1 MTLEEFVFNVPLYQK
16 IDVEDGYTD
25 IIELLKRGDEE
36 RPIHVDGYNPIRRK
50 ESTFI
55 LIRGLGDVDGC
66 YYDSHSDEYIYP
78 DEVVFINSYYETG
91 GVKKLCF
98 KCQRYGDEINIFVFN
113 DIEKSIIIKVGQHP
127 SVADIHIGQVKQYDK
142 VLEKP
147 ILKEFTRAIGL
158 AANGVGIGS
167 FVYLRRIFEKLI
179 YEAFNEANKGG
190 NIGVE
195 QFEKQRM
202 DEKIKSLHDFLP
214 PFIVEHSSIYG
225 ILSKGIHELLE
236 KECLDYFDTM
246 RVSIEMILDQRIEI
260 RERQKKEE
268 VVKKEIDAITENLK
282 NRYGTR

>member
-1 MTLEEFVFNVPLYQK
+1 MGYQLLSFDLPEHGERK
-16 IDVEDGYTD
+16 DDTTYLCKVHNCVKDLKQ
-25 IIELLKRGDEE
+25 IIE
-36 RPIHVDGYNPIRRK
+36 Y
-50 ESTFI
+50 
-55 LIRGLGDVDGC
+55 
-66 YYDSHSDEYIYP
+66 
-78 DEVVFINSYYETG
+78 
-91 GVKKLCF
+91 
-98 KCQRYGDEINIFVFN
+98 
-113 DIEKSIIIKVGQHP
+113 
-127 SVADIHIGQVKQYDK
+127 
-142 VLEKP
+142 
-147 ILKEFTRAIGL
+147 
-158 AANGVGIGS
+158 
-167 FVYLRRIFEKLI
+167 
-179 YEAFNEANKGG
+179 ANKGG